1 MSDHWLMR
9 LQTVS
14 LYIIILAG
22 FALRLRYLLSSH
34 PFYDEYSTVLAARQ
48 ILQQGWPLLPSGLF
62 YEHGLLATYL
72 IAPFT
77 ALFITMPPAEWQP
90 AHWGLMLARWPSLL
104 LGTATIPLIFA
115 LGRRWLPGR
124 MGAAAAVLAA
134 GLFAFSPEGMVWG
147 GRARMYALATLL
159 FLLAAAWAYRGAVDP
174 APARY
179 RWRAL
184 LALLALL
191 LTQFG
196 GMILVPPLIAGMG
209 IVGWLSSKIPGQGSR
224 RPWFLRPT
232 IFGEGIGLAAVI
244 GLAVLVKRLGRPLG
258 ATNLAEVESSSLP
271 AELLDTIS
279 YQAAF
284 HFTWAD
290 TVTFLARQFGP
301 PHHAWLTGAA
311 LLGAVAGLLIW
322 RGYRR
327 PARLPV
333 SLGALF
339 LAIVF
344 GLVIVEMVTLLAPF
358 RRNPRYVL
366 MVLPLFYLVA
376 ARAVLNLPAL
386 LALAIGSWRPAARRL
401 AYNRPAVLAL
411 LFLIFFGL
419 VGWPDVRIALA
430 TPEPA
435 YEVAFAYVRQNWQ
448 PGDVLL
454 TMNTPAAG
462 LYLDRADGF
471 TVQTQAEQFLLEREA
486 APPVDRWWGAP
497 WVGTAAEFNAI
508 LNAHERA
515 WFVIDT
521 IRLPTYFRGDWQ
533 AVVSSQMEQAW
544 AGDNALVF
552 RSRPGRQPLPT
563 QPDLLVQAILDHTIQ
578 LVGYSLQQ
586 VRDNGR
592 RDLRLTLFWQPL
604 AVVETDY
611 TVFVHLRDSDGH
623 TVAQYDSQPLAGA
636 YPTGQWQPGE
646 TITDPITLAL
656 PADLPRG
663 TYTLW
668 AGLYNLETLARLPVV
683 NDTSGENAVLV
694 GEVTLP

>member
-1 MSDHWLMR
+1 MR

-14 LYIIILAG
+14 LYILILAG
-22 FALRLRYLLSSH
+22 FALRLRYLVSSH
-34 PFYDEYSTVLAARQ
+34 PFYDEYTTVLAARQ
-48 ILQQGWPLLPSGLF
+48 ILQQGWPVLPSGLF

-77 ALFITMPPAEWQP
+77 AMFITMPPAEWQP
-90 AHWGLMLARWPSLL
+90 AHWGLMLARWPSGL

-124 MGAAAAVLAA
+124 LGAAAAVLAA
-134 GLFAFSPEGMVWG
+134 GLFALSPEGMVWG

-159 FLLAAAWAYRGAVDP
+159 FLLAAYWAYQGAVDP

-184 LALLALL
+184 LALLAAL

-196 GMILVPPLIAGMG
+196 GIILAPPLVAGMG
-209 IVGWLSSKIPGQGSR
+209 IVGWLSSRIPGKGVR

-232 IFGEGIGLAAVI
+232 VFGEGIALAAVI
-244 GLAVLVKRLGRPLG
+244 GLAVLVKRLGQPLG
-258 ATNLAEVESSSLP
+258 AANLADVDGSSLP
-271 AELLDTIS
+271 TELLDTIS
-279 YQAAF
+279 YQTTF
-284 HFTWAD
+284 HFTWPD

-301 PHHAWLTGAA
+301 SHHAWLTGAA
-311 LLGAVAGLLIW
+311 LLGAIAGLLIW
-322 RGYRR
+322 RSYRR
-327 PARLPV
+327 PARLHAL
-333 SLGALF
+333 LGPLF
-339 LAIVF
+339 LGVVF

-376 ARAVLNLPAL
+376 ARAVFNLPAL
-386 LALAIGSWRPAARRL
+386 AARRL
-401 AYNRPAVLAL
+401 TYNRPAILAL
-411 LFLIFFGL
+411 AFLIFFSA
-419 VGWPDVRIALA
+419 VGWQDVRIALA

-471 TVQTQAEQFLLEREA
+471 TVQTQAEQFLLERK
-486 APPVDRWWGAP
+486 PVPVDRWWGAP
-497 WVGTAAEFNAI
+497 WLGTAAKFNAA

-521 IRLPTYFRGDWQ
+521 IRLPTYFKGDWQ

-552 RSRPGRQPLPT
+552 RTRPGRQPLPT
-563 QPDLLVQAILDHTIQ
+563 QPDMLVQATLDHTIQ
-578 LVGYSLQQ
+578 LVGYSQEPVQ
-586 VRDNGR
+586 DNGR

-604 AVVETDY
+604 A
-611 TVFVHLRDSDGH
+611 
-623 TVAQYDSQPLAGA
+623 
-636 YPTGQWQPGE
+636 
-646 TITDPITLAL
+646 
-656 PADLPRG
+656 
-663 TYTLW
+663 
-668 AGLYNLETLARLPVV
+668 
-683 NDTSGENAVLV
+683 AV
-694 GEVTLP
+694 